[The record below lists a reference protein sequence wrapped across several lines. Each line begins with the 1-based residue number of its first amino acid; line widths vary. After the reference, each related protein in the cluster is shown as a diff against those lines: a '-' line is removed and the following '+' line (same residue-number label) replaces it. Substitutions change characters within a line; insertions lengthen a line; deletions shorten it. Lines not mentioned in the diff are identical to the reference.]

1 MLPWR
6 DRSKP
11 GGRPRSPGLTSEPR
25 LGFCHRMPTALS
37 TVRCLSLG
45 LLTAAFA
52 AGCGATAEPVYPSR
66 PSGEPGAPLADPTPS
81 RVVLHATITSKAL
94 GQALDENIPRTGNG
108 TFPLLGSQRTFTW
121 KRSDIGLRFQQGRIG
136 IDLTVD
142 ANADMP
148 IGSLDIPLKFRIL
161 AEPVVS
167 SEYVAKLQS
176 LEVEVTSDDRVI
188 KVADAVGDV
197 LTKIRNTVEGKLRE
211 FSYDLYPTIAEAH
224 MRLSRPVEIPLGDA
238 SGCVAMK
245 VLGVEAG
252 PTVLADGFE
261 KDLAL
266 VIAPSVTIPC
276 NPPEPTEL
284 PKLANVATIQPG
296 PFNVSVPIAARY
308 DELAKAMSLTFTD
321 GKLFFSKEYP
331 KLYLEK
337 PEVYAAKDQIVL
349 KLHIAGPV
357 NKYGIEADL
366 NGDLFLTGHPV
377 VEDNELK
384 VPDLEPT
391 IETSNFLLA
400 LKAAVDGKSIRDQAR
415 AALRLD
421 IGERLKAVREK
432 LSTDISFGNGQG
444 CLKAATH
451 KIEVSSIHVHAS
463 YLRVYVNV
471 NAAASVY
478 MPCP

>member
-1 MLPWR
+1 
-6 DRSKP
+6 
-11 GGRPRSPGLTSEPR
+11 
-25 LGFCHRMPTALS
+25 MPTALS
-37 TVRCLSLG
+37 TVRHLFLG
-45 LLTAAFA
+45 LAAVAFA
-52 AGCGATAEPVYPSR
+52 AGCGAGEPIYPAR
-66 PSGEPGAPLADPTPS
+66 PPATPGAPIADPTPS

-94 GQALDENIPRTGNG
+94 GQALEENVPRAGSG
-108 TFPLLGSQRTFTW
+108 TFPMLGSERTFTW
-121 KRSDIGLRFQQGRIG
+121 KRGDVGLRFQQGRIG
-136 IDLTVD
+136 IDITVD

-148 IGSLDIPLKFRIL
+148 IGSLDIPLKFSIL

-167 SEYVAKLQS
+167 SDYVAKLQS
-176 LEVEVTSDDRVI
+176 LEVEVTSDDRLV
-188 KVADAVGDV
+188 KVADAVADV
-197 LTKIRNTVEGKLRE
+197 LTKIKGTVEGKLRE

-224 MRLSRPVEIPLGDA
+224 MRLARPVELPLGDA
-238 SGCVAMK
+238 NGCLAMK

-252 PTVLADGFE
+252 PTVLADGVE

-266 VIAPSVTIPC
+266 VISPSITIPC
-276 NPPEPTEL
+276 SPPEQTEL
-284 PKLANVATIQPG
+284 PKLANVSTIQSG
-296 PFNVSVPIAARY
+296 PFNVNVPIAARY
-308 DELAKAMSLTFTD
+308 DELAKAMSLTFTN

-337 PEVYAAKDQIVL
+337 PEVYAAKDKIVL

-400 LKAAVDGKSIRDQAR
+400 LKAAVDGQAIRDQAR

-421 IGERLKAVREK
+421 IGERLKAVRDK

-444 CLKAATH
+444 CLKAQTH
-451 KIEVSSIHVHAS
+451 KIEVSGVHVHAS

-471 NAAASVY
+471 NAGASVY